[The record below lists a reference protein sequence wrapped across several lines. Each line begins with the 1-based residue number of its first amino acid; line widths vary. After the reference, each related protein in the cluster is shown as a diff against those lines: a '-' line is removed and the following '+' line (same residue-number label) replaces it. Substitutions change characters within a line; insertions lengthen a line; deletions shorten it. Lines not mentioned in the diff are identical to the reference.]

1 MENVQHFLVIIIFPK
16 LADPVQQTGQHTVKL
31 KVISAKEIINNCRC
45 PDNTL
50 PFHVFEKVFHSVSEV
65 LHVNSEVRA
74 DTEEF
79 LNSSQQLRAG

>member
-1 MENVQHFLVIIIFPK
+1 MQNIQNLLVIVILPE
-16 LADPVQQTGQHTVKL
+16 LADSVQQTGQHTVKL